1 MTERPGPLT
10 TGFWQGWAS
19 LVLWWELTR
28 NLATRD
34 IETRY
39 KHSLLGLYWT
49 IINPLVT
56 AAIFSFVF
64 GVIFHAGSGSLP
76 YVIFLLTG
84 LTFWNLFANGVS
96 SATTSITGSA
106 SLLAKLYFPRE
117 VMPTAAVFARL
128 IDFGFSL
135 VVLVVFVLL
144 HRVPVHWTALWL
156 APLIILQML
165 FTLGVSFVV
174 AALNVLY
181 RDMQQLTGLVLMIWM
196 WLSPVMYPVTAAPS
210 ALRPILLLNPMG
222 ALLQAERD
230 VLFTGHLTEM
240 TALSTTIA
248 WAGFLLI
255 VGLFVFKRI
264 EPLFA
269 EVM

>member
-1 MTERPGPLT
+1 MTERLGPLAA
-10 TGFWQGWAS
+10 GFRQRWAS
-19 LVLWWELTR
+19 LPLWWELMR

-64 GVIFHAGSGSLP
+64 GVIFHAGSAPLP

-84 LTFWNLFANGVS
+84 LTFWNLFGNGVS

-117 VMPTAAVFARL
+117 VVPTAAVFARL

-135 VVLVVFVLL
+135 AVLAIFILL
-144 HRVPVHWTALWL
+144 YKVPVHWTVLWL
-156 APLIILQML
+156 APLILLQML
-165 FTLGVSFVV
+165 FTLGISFVV

-181 RDMQQLTGLVLMIWM
+181 RDVQQLTGLVLMIWM
-196 WLSPVMYPVTAAPS
+196 WLSPVMYPVTTAPD
-210 ALRPILLLNPMG
+210 ALRPILLVNPMG

-240 TALSTTIA
+240 PALLTTMA
-248 WAGFLLI
+248 WVGVVFI
-255 VGLFVFKRI
+255 VGLVVFKRI

-269 EVM
+269 EIM